1 MSNDELA
8 FAEAKLRL
16 CEFAHT
22 HALIDTPTLLKQ
34 RARCAFA
41 AAPTSL
47 SIAELAL
54 WLALPPLRSLFR
66 AAWLPLCAAA
76 LRLAVSEL
84 HCGRGAALDALWTA
98 LETPAAHV
106 GVPHVDSLAALLLV
120 HAAELLP
127 SAAAPFVD
135 LCAQFVSCCANRC
148 DRKPVLAALQPHVRE
163 TVLGALAVPL
173 CDTLQAQL
181 ADYGVAAKAL
191 PAKATESVVLR
202 LISCLQSLV
211 KAQPLRISDALVSLV
226 TMLVDLTAQ
235 APTGRYV
242 SWYLVHRSCKS
253 TTCEPLGW
261 LQWLT
266 LALAPLNS
274 RLLTTLVTRLE
285 CNVFV
290 FLARPRDSASA
301 TYAAF
306 ASGFALQQKRYG
318 ALGALLGVDSAL
330 PDAQYVADLVAQRLH
345 VPKLSVHFL
354 NFDDYATRHLALYKA
369 HVCWQ
374 LWRDVSE
381 RRDDAAAPAFQIEH
395 AAQQSDDNRLVTV
408 AVRCARRSLAAD
420 GSAGKPSSFVVLTG
434 SDVGDSSAVLVA
446 EYVSHQSERAGDGDF
461 VHRLRLRS
469 DAPFYDVASAKQL
482 ILTNP
487 ALAGSLAVLQN
498 LLDGCR
504 RISGTPW
511 LSRVLLGTAR
521 PADIAALSSAAGD
534 RDAVADA
541 SFVLGMGVFPT
552 AAAVADCVRES
563 QTLPAD
569 RVQLTLDGADPEH
582 RGTLQIE
589 GAPRIAVEFRAPRGS
604 SFAPYAA
611 QQEAI
616 LSSLTRRITCV
627 IGPPGTGKSDTAVRM
642 IVALL
647 GRFRGARL
655 LVTAV
660 SNLALDQLIDKLI
673 AFVPTGTLL
682 RLGGQTQLAT
692 ARRFTVD
699 RIVAARARRFV
710 SLLHELYGVARDS
723 VLLDLLHALPEA
735 ARTPELVESGAELAG
750 DDSGDDDNGGDDD
763 AKELE
768 LPAQLWRSS
777 AWRRFV
783 QARHG
788 ALSRS
793 LAQHEAA
800 LSEVCAIGE
809 LLALPHVQR
818 ELLLLRGSTLVF
830 ATTTG
835 MAMRHRRLCEGGVTF
850 PMVLMEEAAKVLET
864 EALTCFAHGVE
875 RIVLIGD
882 HLQLPPLVGDDSL
895 RDGGVNY
902 SQSLFARLLRA
913 GVAAITLNRQG
924 RAVSGI
930 ADLYRFRYS
939 DLRDLGGEQ
948 AARGG
953 GWPLRHAAN
962 FVDVRGAVQHESN
975 VREAKELVAFFA
987 QLCAKG
993 VDPARVSV
1001 LATYRNQ
1008 CALLQR
1014 ELVQQAARPRD
1025 TATTDAFQGL
1035 QNDIVLV
1042 SLVSVHAL
1050 SAHMRDVA
1058 RIVVLLS
1065 RARTGLVLFGRFDV
1079 FWADA
1084 EWRRSLSAMG
1094 GADTGPRPVE
1104 WLADTPESTLFRGT
1118 ARSSLDDE
1126 AEALLAQLANLQL

>member
-1 MSNDELA
+1 MAEDE
-8 FAEAKLRL
+8 FAQAKLRL
-16 CEFAHT
+16 CEFAHA

-34 RARCAFA
+34 QTRTAPAA
-41 AAPTSL
+41 AAPL
-47 SIAELAL
+47 SVAELAL
-54 WLALPPLRSLFR
+54 WLAAPPLRSLFR
-66 AAWLPLCAAA
+66 SAWLPLCAAA

-84 HCGRGAALDALWTA
+84 HCVRAAAVDALWTA

-106 GVPHVDSLAALLLV
+106 GVPQADSLAALLLV

-127 SAAAPFVD
+127 SAAAPFVE

-148 DRKPVLAALQPHVRE
+148 DRRPVLGALQPHVRE
-163 TVLGALAVPL
+163 TVLGALVAPL

-181 ADYGVAAKAL
+181 ADYGVAAKA
-191 PAKATESVVLR
+191 PAPKASDSVVLR

-211 KAQPLRISDALVSLV
+211 KAQPLQCSDALVSLV

-253 TTCEPLGW
+253 ATCEPLGW

-306 ASGFALQQKRYG
+306 ARGFALQQKRYG

-381 RRDDAAAPAFQIEH
+381 RRDAAAAPAFRVEH
-395 AAQQSDDNRLVTV
+395 AAQQSDDSRLLTVT
-408 AVRCARRSLAAD
+408 VRCARRSLAAD

-434 SDVGDSSAVLVA
+434 SDAADSSAVLVA

-469 DAPFYDVASAKQL
+469 DSPFYDVASATQL
-482 ILTNP
+482 VLTNP

-563 QTLPAD
+563 QTLPAE

-582 RGTLQIE
+582 RGALQIE

-710 SLLHELYGVARDS
+710 SLLHELYGAARDS

-750 DDSGDDDNGGDDD
+750 GDDDSGDDNDSDGDDV
-763 AKELE
+763 KELE

-788 ALSRS
+788 TLARS

-809 LLALPHVQR
+809 LLALPRVQR

-835 MAMRHRRLCEGGVTF
+835 MAMRQRRLCEGGVTF

-875 RIVLIGD
+875 RVVLIGD

-924 RAVSGI
+924 RAVPGI

-939 DLRDLGGEQ
+939 DLRDLGDAG
-948 AARGG
+948 GG

-975 VREAKELVAFFA
+975 AREAKELVAFFA

-1014 ELVQQAARPRD
+1014 ELAQQAARPRD

-1094 GADTGPRPVE
+1094 GADAGPRPVE
-1104 WLADTPESTLFRGT
+1104 WLADAPESTLFRGT